1 MAHQKRPEALL
12 RVFFMQKHS
21 FEHRQ
26 KASQLPF
33 LLFLRE
39 SIDKFRKRVHNKF
52 GKMNMA
58 YRNMACALCAGT
70 EEWGENPR
78 RRNGTVNVGKEA
90 FGAKAQPLA
99 KKQGRRKQPVR
110 RYATEHKVR
119 IFGSFSF
126 WRLSRRSVCK
136 CIKMFA
142 PKFEK
147 NFGAFLLRKPA
158 GAVPLPFFT

>member
-1 MAHQKRPEALL
+1 MC
-12 RVFFMQKHS
+12 F
-21 FEHRQ
+21 
-26 KASQLPF
+26 PF

-90 FGAKAQPLA
+90 SGAKAQPL
-99 KKQGRRKQPVR
+99 
-110 RYATEHKVR
+110 
-119 IFGSFSF
+119 
-126 WRLSRRSVCK
+126 
-136 CIKMFA
+136 
-142 PKFEK
+142 EK
-147 NFGAFLLRKPA
+147 NGEGGSNRAANRRRAQSQDIRFQSPIGFPE
-158 GAVPLPFFT
+158 GAVCSA